1 MEILKV
7 HDLCKTYGKGEAE
20 VEALK
25 NIPAFTKKQWFC
37 LACMFAFIIFYAF
50 TQWHIGFVAIIFS
63 VIMIFAGCVDH
74 KDLIKNTK

>member
-25 NIPAFTKKQWFC
+25 KVSFSLDKGE
-37 LACMFAFIIFYAF
+37 FARSEEH
-50 TQWHIGFVAIIFS
+50 TSELQSH
-63 VIMIFAGCVDH
+63 
-74 KDLIKNTK
+74 

>member
-25 NIPAFTKKQWFC
+25 KVSFSLVKESLLPLSENPALEKVPC
-37 LACMFAFIIFYAF
+37 
-50 TQWHIGFVAIIFS
+50 
-63 VIMIFAGCVDH
+63 
-74 KDLIKNTK
+74 

>member
-25 NIPAFTKKQWFC
+25 KVSFSLDKGE
-37 LACMFAFIIFYAF
+37 FA
-50 TQWHIGFVAIIFS
+50 AIVGESGSGDYVKIRLS
-63 VIMIFAGCVDH
+63 
-74 KDLIKNTK
+74 

>member
-25 NIPAFTKKQWFC
+25 KGFLFT
-37 LACMFAFIIFYAF
+37 
-50 TQWHIGFVAIIFS
+50 G
-63 VIMIFAGCVDH
+63 
-74 KDLIKNTK
+74 

>member
-25 NIPAFTKKQWFC
+25 KVSFSLDKGE
-37 LACMFAFIIFYAF
+37 FAAIVGESGSGKS
-50 TQWHIGFVAIIFS
+50 TQCTGFVRTVKVKTGSLGEVQLPVF
-63 VIMIFAGCVDH
+63 
-74 KDLIKNTK
+74 